1 MKTFTDLPD
10 VAEIADILKLKFY
23 RSKIIFNTACAVL

>member
-1 MKTFTDLPD
+1 MKTFTELPD

-23 RSKIIFNTACAVL
+23 RLNKFFYTACAVL